1 MPTATID
8 LIDSLTAEQIADE
21 LQRVREREE
30 LLKHL
35 LRARKRID
43 RENKLVAEALRD
55 DRRRPGE
62 K

>member
-1 MPTATID
+1 MPPALE
-8 LIDSLTAEQIADE
+8 LIDSLTAEQLATE
-21 LQRVREREE
+21 LQRIREREE

-55 DRRRPGE
+55 DRRPAG